1 MKNPAIKK
9 HNNDIFWKKQQHS
22 TDMSVTTN
30 YSFNNITINTMTNFD
45 SRPLSSPQKSHY
57 QTKNIPQRKD

>member
-9 HNNDIFWKKQQHS
+9 NNNNNNNNNILEKKQQHS

-30 YSFNNITINTMTNFD
+30 YSFKNITINTMTN
-45 SRPLSSPQKSHY
+45 
-57 QTKNIPQRKD
+57 QRKD